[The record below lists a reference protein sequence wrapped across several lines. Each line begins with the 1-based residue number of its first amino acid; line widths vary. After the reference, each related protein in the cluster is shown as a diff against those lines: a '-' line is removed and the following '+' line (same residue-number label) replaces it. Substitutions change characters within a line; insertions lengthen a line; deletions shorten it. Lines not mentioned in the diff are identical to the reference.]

1 MKSFHLTVFMRSV
14 AVAVCALAHA
24 ATAQAD
30 IAAYREIFN
39 AGPNAAANGWSL
51 HIGADARD
59 QSEVRA
65 WGNAPGATR
74 EGPVN
79 SASDGATPWKGF
91 LWNSR
96 GTRYALFTQETT
108 IHARPT
114 RITWHMSPGADDT
127 RVRVILRVDA
137 NGNGLDRED
146 PWFASDQVFAVAGDP
161 DIRETQPTELT
172 MAGSAWRVLD
182 FAPGSPGGGRLPAT
196 PGASAELPEGPLV
209 GFGWFVENRTQTDA
223 FDTFTIHTP
232 NGPTDARQTAVTAA
246 PSGSISKPTM
256 TPFAPPAITP
266 LDNDYQFERL
276 AISGGGY
283 FTAFHVHPADP
294 DRYWARSDMIGPFRR
309 DGQADRWRLTTVGEV
324 RPKTSS
330 AEAMAL
336 HPTDPNI
343 VYAAFG
349 LGRVGSMPW
358 FNAGL
363 YRSDDGGETWRQLV
377 EGYAHARGGGDE
389 ARKWNHAVAVDPRDP
404 DTVYWASRRD
414 GLFRTTNGGETFT
427 KPLEPREGGGV
438 MRSVA
443 VDPSRDVDGRSAVVY
458 VAQHKVG
465 LFRSTDGG
473 VTFELVEDTP
483 GDFTVI
489 NRMTIAND
497 GTLWVSAKR
506 KLYRFRH
513 GQGWIDATPR
523 GGMGPFHSAEV
534 LATDSSRVVAYGR
547 APYPNN
553 EDDRPVVAIYRSV
566 DGGDTW
572 LEPLRVARRRDTGP
586 GFTAR
591 VIDHGRWYFGPGQ
604 APTGIELDPHR
615 DGVGYSHDAFGI
627 YRWSGL
633 FDERAV
639 AEPFMQGA
647 ENIVSIVFATPPA
660 PAAPVFT
667 GVSDVRGFVHRDVFE
682 EPHTI
687 IQAPGEFATYV
698 NGLDYCEA
706 NPRVL
711 WACKFAFRNRSI
723 VIRTTDGGAN
733 WKIVTNPLKGS
744 NHGGAKIAASA
755 TDPDRAVFFP
765 GLEHGPFWT
774 GDGGETWQPAKTADG
789 RRAPDFGKVSFA
801 YNFSSNVAADRVD
814 GNTFYAYR
822 EQGGM
827 FWSSRDGGRTWSPT
841 CDLPDA
847 NPRDDQSPVMVEA
860 MPGRAGEVWVALGGD
875 GLFRSRDYGA
885 SFERVPEFSGS
896 RPLVFAFGAPAPG
909 RDNAAIYVFGA
920 ATGDPEL
927 ALYRSIDDGA
937 SWQKI
942 PTELYPNYRPVCFA
956 ADRQTFGRVFFGRFG
971 IYMLQI
977 NDHDPEIRGPGQMSA
992 RVGEPNRAV
1001 FTIADAETTPP
1012 GLMLRTVETSDPS
1025 VVPLE
1030 AVEIAETR
1038 DGRREVSV
1046 TPESVGTATV
1056 TLVLADGDYPG
1067 ARRVT
1072 QSLEVTAR

>member
-1 MKSFHLTVFMRSV
+1 MSFHSPAVFSRF
-14 AVAVCALAHA
+14 AAA
-24 ATAQAD
+24 ATLAASLPVAAQGD
-30 IAAYREIFN
+30 EAAYREIFDV
-39 AGPNAAANGWSL
+39 GPNAAANGWSL
-51 HIGADARD
+51 HIGPEARD
-59 QSEVRA
+59 QSEVRG

-74 EGPVN
+74 LAPVN
-79 SASDGATPWKGF
+79 SHADGTTAWKGF

-96 GTRYALFTQETT
+96 GSRYALITDETAIDAT
-108 IHARPT
+108 PT

-127 RVRVILRVDA
+127 RVRVILQVDA
-137 NGNGLDRED
+137 DGDGRDDDD
-146 PWFASDQVFAVAGDP
+146 PWFASDEIFTVAGDP
-161 DIRETQPTELT
+161 NIRQTDALELA
-172 MAGSAWRVLD
+172 MDSAAWRAFD
-182 FAPGSPGGGRLPAT
+182 FVPGSPASGRLPAT
-196 PGASAELPEGPLV
+196 PGTAAELPDGPLV
-209 GFGWFVENRTQTDA
+209 AFGWFVENRTQTDA
-223 FDTFTIHTP
+223 FDTFTIYTAD
-232 NGPTDARQTAVTAA
+232 GPTDARPPLAA
-246 PSGSISKPTM
+246 SSDSVSQATLTPLAPPTM
-256 TPFAPPAITP
+256 TS

-283 FTAFHVHPADP
+283 FTAFHVHSTDP
-294 DRYWARSDMIGPFRR
+294 DKYWARSDMIGPFRR
-309 DGQADRWRLTTVGEV
+309 DGQDDRWRLTTVGEV
-324 RPKTSS
+324 RPMTSS

-336 HPTDPNI
+336 HPTDPDI

-389 ARKWNHAVAVDPRDP
+389 ARKWNHAVAVDPRDTE
-404 DTVYWASRRD
+404 TVYWASRQD
-414 GLFRTTNGGETFT
+414 GLFRTTDGGETFT
-427 KPLEPREGGGV
+427 KPIEPGDGGGV

-443 VDPSRDVDGRSAVVY
+443 IDPSQTDDGRSAVVY

-473 VTFELVEDTP
+473 VTFEPVKDAP
-483 GDFTVI
+483 NDFEAV
-489 NRMTIAND
+489 NRMTIADD

-506 KLYRFRH
+506 KLYRYRH
-513 GQGWIDATPR
+513 ADGWTDATPTD
-523 GGMGPFHSAEV
+523 GMGPFHSAEV
-534 LATDSSRVVAYGR
+534 LPTDSSRVVAYGR
-547 APYPNN
+547 APYPND
-553 EDDRPVVAIYRSV
+553 EDDRPVVAIYRSI

-572 LEPLRVARRRDTGP
+572 LDPLTVARRRDTGP

-633 FDERAV
+633 FDDRAV
-639 AEPFMQGA
+639 AEPFMRGA
-647 ENIVSIVFATPPA
+647 ENIVSIAFATPPA
-660 PAAPVFT
+660 PAAPVYT

-698 NGLDYCEA
+698 NGIDYCEA

-711 WACKFAFRNRSI
+711 WACKFAFNNRS
-723 VIRTTDGGAN
+723 VVLRTTDGGAN
-733 WKIVTNPLKGS
+733 WKIVTNPLKS
-744 NHGGAKIAASA
+744 KHGGAKIAASA

-765 GLEHGPFWT
+765 GIDHGPFWT
-774 GDGGETWQPAKTADG
+774 GDGGKTWHPAETTDG
-789 RRAPDFGKVSFA
+789 GRAPDFGKVGFA
-801 YNFSSNVAADRVD
+801 YNFASNTAADRVD
-814 GNTFYAYR
+814 GDAFYAYR

-827 FWSSRDGGRTWSPT
+827 FWASRDGGRTWAPT

-860 MPGRAGEVWVALGGD
+860 MPGRAGEVWVALGAD

-885 SFERVPEFSGS
+885 SFERVPEFAGS

-920 ATGDPEL
+920 AVGDPEL

-937 SWQKI
+937 TWQKV
-942 PTELYPNYRPVCFA
+942 PTDLYPNFRPVCFA
-956 ADRQTFGRVFFGRFG
+956 ADRQTFGRVYFGRFG

-977 NDHDPEIRGPGQMSA
+977 NDHDPELIGPSELTAAVGRPGQ
-992 RVGEPNRAV
+992 AV
-1001 FTIADAETTPP
+1001 FSVADIETTPP
-1012 GLMLRTVETSDPS
+1012 GLMLRAVETSDPA

-1030 AVEIAETR
+1030 AIEIAETKA
-1038 DGRREVSV
+1038 GGREVIV
-1046 TPESVGTATV
+1046 TPNAAGVAAI
-1056 TLVLADGDYPG
+1056 TLLLADGDYPG
-1067 ARRVT
+1067 ARSVT
-1072 QSLEVTAR
+1072 KTIEIRAKN